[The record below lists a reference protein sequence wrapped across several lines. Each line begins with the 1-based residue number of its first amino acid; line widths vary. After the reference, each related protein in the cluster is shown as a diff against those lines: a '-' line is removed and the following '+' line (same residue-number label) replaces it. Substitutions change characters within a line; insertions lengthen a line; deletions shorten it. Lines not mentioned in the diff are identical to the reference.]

1 LSFFESEVVRAELA
15 EISQLQEEIYANMF
29 RFSLMEDKEKFYHI
43 ELLEKL
49 LSKQKVMYTRI
60 QLTDSDEMDDVKEHM
75 RQSAAMMGLPENFD
89 INVIFNNMEQH
100 IVKMKNYLT
109 KN

>member
-1 LSFFESEVVRAELA
+1 MSFFDSEVVSAELA
-15 EISQLQEEIYANMF
+15 EISQLQEEIYSNMF
-29 RFSLMEDKEKFYHI
+29 RFSVMDDKEKFYHI

-49 LSKQKVMYTRI
+49 LRKQRVMYTRI
-60 QLTDSDEMDDVKEHM
+60 QLTDSDEMDEVKDHM
-75 RQSAAMMGLPENFD
+75 RKSTAMMGLPENFD

>member
-1 LSFFESEVVRAELA
+1 
-15 EISQLQEEIYANMF
+15 
-29 RFSLMEDKEKFYHI
+29 MEDKEKVYHI

-60 QLTDSDEMDDVKEHM
+60 QLTDSDEMHDVKEHM
-75 RQSAAMMGLPENFD
+75 KQSAAMMGLPENFD
-89 INVIFNNMEQH
+89 INVIFNDMEKH

>member
-1 LSFFESEVVRAELA
+1 MSFFKSEIIRAELT
-15 EISQLQEEIYANMF
+15 EISELQEEIYKNIF
-29 RFSLMEDKEKFYHI
+29 RFNIMDSKEKLYHI

-49 LSKQKVMYTRI
+49 LHKQKVMYTRI
-60 QLTDSDEMDDVKEHM
+60 QLTDSEDMLEVKEHM
-75 RQSAAMMGLPENFD
+75 KESAAMMGLPENFD

-109 KN
+109 DN